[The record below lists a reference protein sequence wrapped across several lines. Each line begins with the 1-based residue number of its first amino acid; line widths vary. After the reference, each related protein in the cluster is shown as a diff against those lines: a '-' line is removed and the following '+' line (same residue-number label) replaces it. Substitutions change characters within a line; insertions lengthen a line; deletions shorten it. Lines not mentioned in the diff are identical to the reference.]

1 MCCGFPLLMPSTLL
15 INANVTMAFSTAFSL
30 QAPLSIITA
39 AGSLLGL
46 PSCMDANMTVGLPS
60 HANLGSCSN
69 AFLRIMLT
77 ATELAQRKVSGWFMI
92 GEAILGPD
100 DCLQGEG

>member
-1 MCCGFPLLMPSTLL
+1 MPSTLL
-15 INANVTMAFSTAFSL
+15 INVNVTMAFSL

-39 AGSLLGL
+39 AGSLLLGL
-46 PSCMDANMTVGLPS
+46 PSCMDANMMAGLPS

-69 AFLRIMLT
+69 TFLRITLT
-77 ATELAQRKVSGWFMI
+77 ATEPAQSAKDRVGSRLEKPYCN
-92 GEAILGPD
+92 GPD

>member
-1 MCCGFPLLMPSTLL
+1 MPSTLL
-15 INANVTMAFSTAFSL
+15 INANVTTAFSTAFSL

-46 PSCMDANMTVGLPS
+46 PSCMDANMTAGLPS
-60 HANLGSCSN
+60 HANLGSCSHT
-69 AFLRIMLT
+69 FLRIMLT
-77 ATELAQRKVSGWFMI
+77 ATEPAQSAKDRVGSRLEKPYCN
-92 GEAILGPD
+92 GPD